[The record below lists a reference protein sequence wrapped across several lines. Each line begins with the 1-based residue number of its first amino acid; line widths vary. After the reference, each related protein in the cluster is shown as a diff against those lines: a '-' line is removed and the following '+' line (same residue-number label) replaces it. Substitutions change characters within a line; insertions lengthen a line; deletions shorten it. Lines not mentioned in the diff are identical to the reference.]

1 MFPSHDHRTIIDM
14 AFDFSERYPDAY
26 VDIEFTD
33 DGITYFSLLNGR
45 IAPS

>member
-1 MFPSHDHRTIIDM
+1 M
-14 AFDFSERYPDAY
+14 AFDFSERYPDSW

-45 IAPS
+45 IETP